1 MGPFGYAGD
10 HWQRHD
16 DRLTLEVRL
25 LREVL
30 RQISRAQDGVFWTR

>member
-1 MGPFGYAGD
+1 M
-10 HWQRHD
+10 HD

-30 RQISRAQDGVFWTR
+30 GHKPRAKDGVFRTR